1 MSPQPPEDK
10 ASSSQ
15 PKSKQER
22 IRDNQRRSRARRQE
36 YLADLE
42 RRLSE
47 CQLSAREA
55 DLQRSAFIELQIE
68 NTRLRELLALAG
80 VNEQFVDHYV
90 SQAVSQAAHFP
101 NESNPALRQLKP
113 KITPV
118 DPGRTL
124 SSSSLPPPNRQQ
136 LSPQQLAS
144 RSDPQIPTIPTT
156 ADGVTPHTP
165 AMSYTSSSG
174 YQISPMPMNNPT
186 TFDWRYQSGRSTP
199 IQHPSHQSQ
208 HMQAQQFRH
217 QSDVLICDTFG
228 IPARNVPTIAD
239 ETSVLCSVAKQMI
252 EQYNIPPAEMEQVK
266 IKLSEGFCRPA
277 YEGGSCCV
285 QNSKLFEVLNELSQR
300 YT

>member
-1 MSPQPPEDK
+1 MSSQPPEDRSTP
-10 ASSSQ
+10 SSS
-15 PKSKQER
+15 KSKQER

-90 SQAVSQAAHFP
+90 SQAVSQVAYP
-101 NESNPALRQLKP
+101 QDNNPALRQLKP
-113 KITPV
+113 KIAPV

-124 SSSSLPPPNRQQ
+124 SSSSLPQSNRQQ
-136 LSPQQLAS
+136 HSVHQLSS
-144 RSDPQIPTIPTT
+144 RSAPSIPTIPSTS
-156 ADGVTPHTP
+156 DGMSPQTP
-165 AMSYTSSSG
+165 TSSYHASTPFPG
-174 YQISPMPMNNPT
+174 SPMTTNAPT

-199 IQHPSHQSQ
+199 VQHQPQHSHQ
-208 HMQAQQFRH
+208 MNAPQFRRH
-217 QSDVLICDTFG
+217 SDMLVCDTFH
-228 IPARNVPTIAD
+228 IPARNNPPIAD
-239 ETSVLCSVAKQMI
+239 ENAVLCSVAKQMI

-266 IKLSEGFCRPA
+266 LKLSEGFCRPA
-277 YEGGSCCV
+277 FEGGGCCV
-285 QNSKLFEVLNELSQR
+285 QNSKLFEVLNDLSQR